1 MRAPFIWRK
10 HMKKRIKNYLKAI
23 RRMMKKQEK
32 RRRKGS
38 DHGREKKEAG
48 A

>member
-1 MRAPFIWRK
+1 
-10 HMKKRIKNYLKAI
+10 MKKRMKNYLKAI

>member
-1 MRAPFIWRK
+1 M
-10 HMKKRIKNYLKAI
+10 KNYLKAI

-32 RRRKGS
+32 RSRKES
-38 DHGREKKEAG
+38 DHGRQKKEAG